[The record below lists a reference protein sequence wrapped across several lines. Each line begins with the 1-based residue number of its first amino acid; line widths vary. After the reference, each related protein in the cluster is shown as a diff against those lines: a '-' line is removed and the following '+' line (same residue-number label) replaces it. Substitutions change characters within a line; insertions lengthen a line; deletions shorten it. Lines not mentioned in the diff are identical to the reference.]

1 MSDAHLWLYLFATL
15 AGGLISGLTGFA
27 MGVVMAS
34 MWLHIISPL
43 QTATLILCFGFITL
57 SHAIW
62 TLRHAL
68 SWKTLAPY
76 IYGGM
81 VGAPLGVMLLTHINP
96 DVVRLCVGLLLVTY
110 ALLNLLKPK
119 LATLQSG
126 FAVDFVVGM
135 VNGLVGGLTG
145 LTGIIIAIW
154 CQMRGWPKDTQ
165 RMVFQPVNLMA
176 IVFAAGSLA
185 VTGSIAFE
193 TIQLFLYGL
202 PLVVLGQWIG
212 LKYYGKL
219 NDAAFRKL
227 LLWLFLLTGVALV
240 LPSLGLFK

>member
-1 MSDAHLWLYLFATL
+1 
-15 AGGLISGLTGFA
+15 
-27 MGVVMAS
+27 
-34 MWLHIISPL
+34 
-43 QTATLILCFGFITL
+43 
-57 SHAIW
+57 
-62 TLRHAL
+62 
-68 SWKTLAPY
+68 
-76 IYGGM
+76 
-81 VGAPLGVMLLTHINP
+81 MLLTHINP
-96 DVVRLCVGLLLVTY
+96 DVVRLCVGLLLVTH

-126 FAVDFVVGM
+126 FAVDFVVGI

-145 LTGIIIAIW
+145 LTGIIVAIW
-154 CQMRGWPKDTQ
+154 CQMRCWPKDTQ
-165 RMVFQPVNLMA
+165 RMVFQPINLMA

-212 LKYYGKL
+212 LKYDGKL

-227 LLWLFLLTGVALV
+227 LLWLFPLTGVALV
-240 LPSLGLFK
+240 LPSLGLLK

>member
-1 MSDAHLWLYLFATL
+1 MPVDIAPGLEEIL
-15 AGGLISGLTGFA
+15 AGLREVHLA
-27 MGVVMAS
+27 DDALMAS
-34 MWLHIISPL
+34 MWLHIISPF
-43 QTATLILCFGFITL
+43 QIATLISCFGYITL

-96 DVVRLCVGLLLVTY
+96 AVVRLCVGLLLVTY

-126 FAVDFVVGM
+126 SAVDFVVGM
-135 VNGLVGGLTG
+135 VNGMVASLTG

-154 CQMRGWPKDTQ
+154 CQMRGWLKVTQ
-165 RMVFQPVNLMA
+165 RMVFSP
-176 IVFAAGSLA
+176 
-185 VTGSIAFE
+185 SI
-193 TIQLFLYGL
+193 
-202 PLVVLGQWIG
+202 
-212 LKYYGKL
+212 
-219 NDAAFRKL
+219 
-227 LLWLFLLTGVALV
+227 
-240 LPSLGLFK
+240 

>member
-1 MSDAHLWLYLFATL
+1 MSDAHLWLFLFATL
-15 AGGLISGLTGFA
+15 VGGLISGLTGFA
-27 MGVVMAS
+27 MGMVVAS

-43 QTATLILCFGFITL
+43 QTATLIFCFGFITL

-96 DVVRLCVGLLLVTY
+96 NVARLCVGLLLITF
-110 ALLNLLKPK
+110 ALLNLIKPK
-119 LATLQSG
+119 LATFQSS
-126 FAVDFVVGM
+126 FFLDLIVGA

-154 CQMRGWPKDTQ
+154 CQMRGWSKDTQ

-185 VTGSIAFE
+185 ATGSIEPE
-193 TIQLFLYGL
+193 TVRLFLYGL
-202 PLVVLGQWIG
+202 PLVVLGQWLG

-219 NDAAFRKL
+219 NDASFRKL
-227 LLWLFLLTGVALV
+227 LLWLFLLTGIALV
-240 LPSLGLFK
+240 LPALGSTT